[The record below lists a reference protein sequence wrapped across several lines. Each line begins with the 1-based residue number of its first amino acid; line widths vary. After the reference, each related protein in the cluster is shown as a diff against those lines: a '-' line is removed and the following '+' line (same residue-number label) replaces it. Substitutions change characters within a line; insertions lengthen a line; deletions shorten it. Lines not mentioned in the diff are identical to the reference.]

1 MRFIA
6 FRSPCLSPIV
16 PQEMSTKIWPKVV
29 KAGHAVV
36 RIYRESHHG
45 TKTGVMFTVAWNTPA
60 GRKRVKF
67 ANLDAALVEARA
79 KVHQLAAGRIEAAS
93 MTGDDRDEL
102 AAARKIAA
110 RFELPVMAAL
120 AEWSRARELTQGNVI
135 AACEAWAARNSSPV
149 DRITVEAV
157 VRKFLA
163 AKTAA
168 GIKTAENHA
177 HIFADLTRDFGS
189 HDLDT
194 ISALMLDKW
203 LARWEHPSTRNT
215 FRKHLVALWRWS
227 QKKGYLS
234 RELKTEAENTE
245 RAVEAPL
252 VPGIID
258 APTFGR
264 LLEFFRTKHPEY
276 LSALALAGFCGLRR
290 SEIHAQRWEDVNLA
304 EGHLKVSKAKRGTPS
319 RRLVTLCP
327 AVIAWLKLETGR
339 KGTLCENLAVD
350 RIRKIAM
357 EATDENGKRVFDDLP
372 ENCFR
377 HAFISHRVA
386 ATGDVARTSLEAG
399 NSPDMIRKHYMEL
412 VTRAEGEAWFEL
424 QP

>member
-1 MRFIA
+1 
-6 FRSPCLSPIV
+6 
-16 PQEMSTKIWPKVV
+16 MSTNRWPKVV

-36 RIYRESHHG
+36 RVYRENHHG
-45 TKTGVMFTVAWNTPA
+45 TESGKIFTVAWNTPT
-60 GRKRVKF
+60 GRKRCKF
-67 ANLDAALVEARA
+67 ANLDAAMGEARTKA
-79 KVHQLAAGRIEAAS
+79 QQLAAGRIESAS
-93 MTGDDRDEL
+93 MTASDRDEL
-102 AAARKIAA
+102 TAARKFAA
-110 RFELPVMAAL
+110 RFEVPLLTAL
-120 AEWSRARELTQGNVI
+120 AEWSRSRELTQGNVI
-135 AACEAWAARNSSPV
+135 AASEAWAARNSSPV
-149 DRITVEAV
+149 DRITVAAV
-157 VRKFLA
+157 VKKFLA

-177 HIFADLTRDFGS
+177 HIFADLTRDFGT
-189 HDLDT
+189 HDLDA

-245 RAVEAPL
+245 RAVEPPL

-258 APTFGR
+258 VAMFRR
-264 LLEFFRTKHPEY
+264 LLEFFRSGHPEY
-276 LSALALAGFCGLRR
+276 LSALVLAGFAGMRR
-290 SEIHAQRWEDVNLA
+290 SEVHAQMWQDVNLA

-327 AVIAWLKLETGR
+327 AAIKWLSLDAEKRGAI
-339 KGTLCENLAVD
+339 CDNLGID

-357 EATDENGKRVFDDLP
+357 EAKSEDGTPLFGDLP
-372 ENCFR
+372 DNCFR

-412 VTRAEGEAWFEL
+412 VTRAEGEAWFGIMPLE
-424 QP
+424 PSRVR

>member
-1 MRFIA
+1 MKTSAERA
-6 FRSPCLSPIV
+6 ETRSWRIKRGAV
-16 PQEMSTKIWPKVV
+16 ATKV
-29 KAGHAVV
+29 
-36 RIYRESHHG
+36 Y
-45 TKTGVMFTVAWNTPA
+45 MFTRKD
-60 GRKRVKF
+60 GRKVFTACWSPVPGHSKTRQF
-67 ANLDAALVEARA
+67 SSYEAAHAEASLKA
-79 KVHQLAAGRIEAAS
+79 DQLAAGKLAVAS
-93 MTGDDRDEL
+93 ADTRDLDEL

-135 AACEAWAARNSSPV
+135 PACEAWAARNSSPV

-157 VRKFLA
+157 VKKFLA

-177 HIFADLTRDFGS
+177 HIFADLTRDFGA

-264 LLEFFRTKHPEY
+264 LLEFFRIKHPEY

-327 AVIAWLKLETGR
+327 ALIAWLKLEANR
-339 KGTLCENLAVD
+339 KGAICDNLAVD
-350 RIRKIAM
+350 RIRKIATG
-357 EATDENGKRVFDDLP
+357 ATDESGARVFADMP

-412 VTRAEGEAWFEL
+412 VTRSEGEAWFAL
-424 QP
+424 VP